1 LEIKVNNKQVH
12 TDRTTLD
19 ALRDDYAPPKDCVTI
34 LNGFALAQD
43 SPLKPHDEVFFIGKR
58 TLPPRA
64 TLEAMMCAR
73 HTPQVH
79 QKVKQGKVAVVGLGG
94 LGSHV
99 AIMLARTGI
108 GQLHLI
114 DFDTV
119 DASNLNRQAYK
130 IKDLGHYKVTSLA
143 AELREINPFITIKTD
158 IVRVVEENIGTLFA
172 GDDII
177 CEAVDNPQTK
187 ALLINGITEVY
198 PEKYIV
204 GASGMAGYGDSNRII
219 TRRITDRFYLCGDGD
234 SAAKPGRGLM
244 APRVNIC
251 AGHEANLILELLIT
265 SPVLQKK

>member
-1 LEIKVNNKQVH
+1 MEIKINNKLVF
-12 TDRTTLD
+12 TDCTTLGT
-19 ALRDDYAPPKDCVTI
+19 LRSDYAPPKDCITI

-43 SPLKPHDEVFFIGKR
+43 SPLTPHDEVFFIDKH
-58 TLPPRA
+58 TLPPQEA
-64 TLEAMMCAR
+64 LEAMMCAR
-73 HTPQVH
+73 HTPHVH
-79 QKVKQGKVAVVGLGG
+79 QKVKQGRVAIAGLGG

-99 AIMLARTGI
+99 AIMLARTGV

-130 IKDLGHYKVTSLA
+130 IKDLGHYKATSLA
-143 AELREINPFITIKTD
+143 AELKEINPFITVKTD
-158 IVRVVEENIGTLFA
+158 IVRVSQENIGTLFA
-172 GDDII
+172 DDYIV
-177 CEAVDNPQTK
+177 CESFDNPQAK
-187 ALLINGITEVY
+187 ALLINGITEQY
-198 PEKYIV
+198 PEKYII

-251 AGHEANLILELLIT
+251 AGHEANLILELLIKT
-265 SPVLQKK
+265 NN